1 MNPSTI
7 GSNDVERVAESH
19 CDRTTKNF
27 AFLLACKKDLTSK
40 SKFLDLK
47 TFNSYFLNVLTK
59 MEINYIMKGGIEFS
73 TNISPGFLIFQVAR
87 IARIP
92 FCTAMNYKKTAN
104 HIHNILDFT
113 VVILGTSRRIFFGFV
128 KRL

>member
-1 MNPSTI
+1 M
-7 GSNDVERVAESH
+7 ERVAESH

-92 FCTAMNYKKTAN
+92 FCTAMVRSQLQGRPLQHSEVGPEHRGA
-104 HIHNILDFT
+104 L
-113 VVILGTSRRIFFGFV
+113 
-128 KRL
+128 